1 MQVLVKPFKSSLLIR
16 ISISVR
22 SLSTRRERL
31 LSIIIRLRK
40 NFKGLNPGKKA
51 EGGPEIRVE
60 ARVGADQA
68 VGKRAGPQA
77 REGRADHRVTGIRA
91 DHQAT
96 ERRADHRVT
105 IKKAD
110 PPVIGEKANL
120 RVITKKVD
128 HHHQAIKEKADLD
141 HQAIEERADLD
152 LQAIKEASLRAI
164 ERKVRPAADPKG
176 QTKIQESSLILK
188 KVAGV
193 CISNKI

>member
-1 MQVLVKPFKSSLLIR
+1 MLVLIKLFKSSLLIR

-22 SLSTRRERL
+22 SPSTRRERL

-40 NFKGLNPGKKA
+40 NFKGLNLGKKA
-51 EGGPEIRVE
+51 EEGPEIRVE

-77 REGRADHRVTGIRA
+77 R
-91 DHQAT
+91 

-141 HQAIEERADLD
+141 
-152 LQAIKEASLRAI
+152 LQAIKEASLRAT

>member
-16 ISISVR
+16 ITISVR

-51 EGGPEIRVE
+51 EGDPEIRVE

-77 REGRADHRVTGIRA
+77 REERADHRVTGIRA
-91 DHQAT
+91 DHPAT
-96 ERRADHRVT
+96 GGRADHQVI

-120 RVITKKVD
+120 RVITRKAD
-128 HHHQAIKEKADLD
+128 HQAIKEKVDLD

>member
-1 MQVLVKPFKSSLLIR
+1 MLVLIKLFKSSLLIR

-22 SLSTRRERL
+22 SPSTRRERL

-40 NFKGLNPGKKA
+40 NFKGLNLGKKA
-51 EGGPEIRVE
+51 EEGPEIRVE

-77 REGRADHRVTGIRA
+77 R
-91 DHQAT
+91 

-152 LQAIKEASLRAI
+152 LQAIKEASLRAT